1 VKGLEDVDVRERE
14 GCTFE
19 VTLNL
24 SYIAGTWTKDGVR
37 LQAKP
42 TCHIAAHKNKHTLT
56 FTRVTV
62 GDTGLFSFQTDG
74 SQNWIQTSGQ
84 LTVIGNSMTEHN
96 S

>member
-1 VKGLEDVDVRERE
+1 MKGLEDVDVCERE

-37 LQAKP
+37 LKSKP
-42 TCHIAAHKNKHTLT
+42 SCHIATHKNKHTLT